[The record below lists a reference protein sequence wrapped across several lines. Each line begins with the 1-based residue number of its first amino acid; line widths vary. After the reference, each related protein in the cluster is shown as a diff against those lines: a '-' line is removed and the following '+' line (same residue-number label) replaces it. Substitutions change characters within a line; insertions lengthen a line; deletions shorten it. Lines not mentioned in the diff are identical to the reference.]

1 MRFAARSD
9 VGLVRKVNQDG
20 YMTVQKEADIVI
32 ASVADGMGGHVAGE
46 VASAIALQSLEQTVL
61 QGKLDDQ
68 EQLLMDAIALANK
81 QIYENSIQNPA
92 YSGMGTTIVACIASH
107 ERVVIAHVGDSR
119 AYLYSASSGISQLT
133 EDHSLVNELVKRG
146 QILPSEATHHPQRHM
161 LTKALG
167 TMEYVSPECLVH
179 TWQAGDILLLCSD
192 GLSGYVD
199 DARIEFVLSTDAS
212 LQAKVDTLVDDALHQ
227 GGNDNITVVAVTM
240 DDETV
245 RRNQP

>member
-20 YMTVQKEADIVI
+20 YMTVQKDSGIVI

-46 VASAIALQSLEQTVL
+46 VASAIALRSLEDTVL
-61 QGKLDDQ
+61 QAKFDEP
-68 EQLLMDAIALANK
+68 EQLLIDAIALANK
-81 QIYENSIQNPA
+81 QIYENALQNPE
-92 YSGMGTTIVACIASH
+92 YSGMGTTIVVCIASH

-133 EDHSLVNELVKRG
+133 QDHSLVNELVKRG

-167 TMEYVSPECLVH
+167 TMAYVHPECLVH
-179 TWQAGDILLLCSD
+179 TWQVGDIILLCSD

-199 DARIEFVLSTDAS
+199 DARIELVLSTDAT
-212 LQAKVDTLVDDALHQ
+212 LQAKVDTLVDDALYQ
-227 GGNDNITVVAVTM
+227 GGNDNITVVAVAM
-240 DDETV
+240 DDDTV
-245 RRNQP
+245 RGYQP

>member
-20 YMTVQKEADIVI
+20 YMTVQKDSGIVI
-32 ASVADGMGGHVAGE
+32 ACVADGMGGHVAGE
-46 VASAIALQSLEQTVL
+46 VASAIALQSLEETVSR
-61 QGKLDDQ
+61 GKLDHP
-68 EQLLMDAIALANK
+68 EQLLVDGIALANK
-81 QIYENSIQNPA
+81 QIYENSIQNPE

-119 AYLYSASSGISQLT
+119 AYLYSSSSGILQLT

-199 DARIEFVLSTDAS
+199 DVRIEFVLSTDAT
-212 LQAKVDTLVDDALHQ
+212 LEAKVDTLVDDALHQ
-227 GGNDNITVVAVTM
+227 GGNDNITVVAVAM

-245 RRNQP
+245 RRN